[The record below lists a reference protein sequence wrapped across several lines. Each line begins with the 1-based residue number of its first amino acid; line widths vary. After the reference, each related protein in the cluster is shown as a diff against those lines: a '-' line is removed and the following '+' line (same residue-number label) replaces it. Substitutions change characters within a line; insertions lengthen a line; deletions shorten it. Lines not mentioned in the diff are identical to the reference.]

1 MMIDMK
7 VFKIQDL
14 NNLGLLQPIGEYI
27 AKKIVEG
34 PIEIEIKKPS
44 KKREQEKK
52 YHAMIADI
60 AKTVRLGAVRYSVE
74 AWKALLVDGYEQE
87 RLLMGER
94 LTHPGRTI
102 QSIDGRRNVTV
113 RASTKDFRVQEG
125 ADFIEYL
132 YAEGLDMGARFS
144 DPVMKHYEEIMQGR

>member
-1 MMIDMK
+1 MK

-14 NNLGLLQPIGEYI
+14 NNLGLLQAIGEYI

-60 AKTVRLGAVRYSVE
+60 AKTVQIYGVKYDLE
-74 AWKALLVDGYEQE
+74 EWKALLVYGYERE
-87 RLLMGER
+87 RIEMGEP
-94 LTHPGRTI
+94 LTHPGRVVLSLKDSTAITI
-102 QSIDGRRNVTV
+102 
-113 RASTKDFRVQEG
+113 RASTKDFNVKEG

-144 DPVMKHYEEIMQGR
+144 DPVMKHYEEIMQCR